1 MSRFVRSITQVKACN
16 NKQDIAVAILSA
28 GIGARIKSYE
38 PRSMIKIGSKT
49 LIEHQINTIQQCF
62 ESPEIIA
69 VVGCGAD
76 KITKKIRGS
85 VRIVENQIYKETNT
99 SESIRLAF
107 NNTMK
112 KNFLFIHGDLYFNE
126 ATLSNLDYSKSFLLV
141 DDKHQFAEK
150 EVGVT
155 SNKSVATILS
165 YGLPVKWAQI
175 VYITGKEIEILKKVF
190 HKFDAISKKNL
201 SFEIINKMISMG
213 ASFQC
218 YQPTKMSILE
228 IDCIKDLKN
237 ENINFE

>member
-1 MSRFVRSITQVKACN
+1 MSRFVRSITQVQACN
-16 NKQDIAVAILSA
+16 NKQDISIAILSA

-49 LIEHQINTIQQCF
+49 LIEHQINTLEQCF

-69 VVGCGAD
+69 VVGYGAD
-76 KITKKIRGS
+76 KITKRVRGS
-85 VRIVENQIYKETNT
+85 VRIVENQIYQETNT
-99 SESIRLAF
+99 SESMRLAF
-107 NNTMK
+107 NNTTK
-112 KNFLFIHGDLYFNE
+112 NNFLFIHGDLYFNKD
-126 ATLSNLDYSKSFLLV
+126 TLSNLDYNKSFILI
-141 DDKHQFAEK
+141 DDKNQFSDK

-155 SNKSVATILS
+155 SNKNVATILS

-175 VYITGKEIEILKKVF
+175 AYITGKEIEILKKIF
-190 HKFDAISKKNL
+190 HKFDSISKKNL

>member
-1 MSRFVRSITQVKACN
+1 MSRFVRSITQVQACN
-16 NKQDIAVAILSA
+16 NKQDISIAILSA

-49 LIEHQINTIQQCF
+49 LIGHQINTLEQCF

-69 VVGCGAD
+69 VVGYGAD
-76 KITKKIRGS
+76 KITKRVRGS
-85 VRIVENQIYKETNT
+85 VRIVENQIYQETNT
-99 SESIRLAF
+99 SESMRLAF
-107 NNTMK
+107 NNTTK
-112 KNFLFIHGDLYFNE
+112 NNFLFIHGDLYFNQD
-126 ATLSNLDYSKSFLLV
+126 TLSNLDYNKSFILI
-141 DDKHQFAEK
+141 DDKNQFSDK

-155 SNKSVATILS
+155 SNKNVATILS

-175 VYITGKEIEILKKVF
+175 AYITGKEIEILKKIF
-190 HKFDAISKKNL
+190 HKFDSISKKNL

>member
-1 MSRFVRSITQVKACN
+1 MSRFVRSITQVQTCN
-16 NKQDIAVAILSA
+16 NKQDISIAILSA

-49 LIEHQINTIQQCF
+49 LIEHQINTLEQCF

-69 VVGCGAD
+69 VVGYGAD
-76 KITKKIRGS
+76 KITKRVRGS
-85 VRIVENQIYKETNT
+85 VRIVENQIYQETNT
-99 SESIRLAF
+99 SESMRLAF
-107 NNTMK
+107 NNTTK
-112 KNFLFIHGDLYFNE
+112 NNFLFIHGDLYFNQD
-126 ATLSNLDYSKSFLLV
+126 TLSNLDYNKSFILI
-141 DDKHQFAEK
+141 DDKNQFSDK

-155 SNKSVATILS
+155 SNKNVATILS

-175 VYITGKEIEILKKVF
+175 AYITGKEIEILKKIF
-190 HKFDAISKKNL
+190 HKFDSISKKNL

-213 ASFQC
+213 ACFQC